1 MPSSRASDHQ
11 REQQQAAQQP
21 QQPQQP
27 PPGGPGDGAPDDA
40 AAAAQA
46 EAARLEDRLKR
57 ALADLDNFRK
67 RSSRELDRRTAEAAD
82 AIVRDWLEVADS
94 IDRALAAR
102 PEGEADEGLRA
113 VADQISATLA
123 REGVTRSGE
132 RGEPFDPERHD
143 AVDVRLS
150 PDAEDRTIF
159 DVARAGYER
168 GGRVLR
174 PAQVVVGRRASPP
187 PADGT
192 QPAGPGSG

>member
-1 MPSSRASDHQ
+1 MPSSRASDQH
-11 REQQQAAQQP
+11 RDEQQAEQQA
-21 QQPQQP
+21 QQP
-27 PPGGPGDGAPDDA
+27 PPGGPGEAPPDA

-46 EAARLEDRLKR
+46 EVARMEDRLKR

-67 RSSRELDRRTAEAAD
+67 RSGRELDRRTAEAAD
-82 AIVRDWLEVADS
+82 AVVRDWLEVADS

-102 PEGEADEGLRA
+102 PAGETDDGLRA
-113 VADQISATLA
+113 VADQIAATLA

-143 AVDVRLS
+143 AVDVRSS

-174 PAQVVVGRRASPP
+174 PAQVVVGRRAVP
-187 PADGT
+187 PAGDGGE
-192 QPAGPGSG
+192 PAGPGSG